1 MMSAE
6 IPCRNGSHRVMQ
18 VIRMASKIKHNK
30 TEEGLLIH
38 YEVSDNETVIS
49 QINAGE

>member
-1 MMSAE
+1 
-6 IPCRNGSHRVMQ
+6 MQ